1 MAVATTA
8 GFHYRFKHDYAVAV
22 TAGFHYAGNYFF
34 NISRIQLIKVGGG
47 GGGGNCISAKKV
59 FYQLSYYAILPD
71 AIGIVCI
78 NRAYS
83 TIQT

>member
-1 MAVATTA
+1 MTA

-47 GGGGNCISAKKV
+47 KL
-59 FYQLSYYAILPD
+59 QH
-71 AIGIVCI
+71 
-78 NRAYS
+78 
-83 TIQT
+83 

>member
-22 TAGFHYAGNYFF
+22 TAGFHYAGNYVF

-47 GGGGNCISAKKV
+47 GGGGGKMHK
-59 FYQLSYYAILPD
+59 
-71 AIGIVCI
+71 
-78 NRAYS
+78 S
-83 TIQT
+83 TRERG

>member
-47 GGGGNCISAKKV
+47 NCISAEEAAQCCV
-59 FYQLSYYAILPD
+59 SHCTNLYA
-71 AIGIVCI
+71 V
-78 NRAYS
+78 N
-83 TIQT
+83 